1 MRKIAVSCL
10 VFILIA
16 LISGSCSAIFLMVLE
31 WLTNLRPTI
40 AHWYL
45 GLPLAGLIIGYT
57 YEVLQNHAARGT
69 NEILENLKQPQHI
82 ISWVMAPTVLVSTWL
97 THLVGGSAG
106 REGTAV
112 QMNTALADQFSR
124 IKKHHFFS
132 RKLLLRMGIAGGF
145 ASVFGTPLAGAFF
158 AIEISK
164 LNKGTLLQFPLIV
177 LSAFAADFVCHLS
190 PAVHSVYP
198 NLEAVSFSRAT
209 FFWVT
214 LSGILFGLAA
224 WSFSA
229 LSHYISVYASKLLP
243 RLMFRTAIG
252 GFVLALFFSS
262 GLFDDFAGLG
272 IPIIKSAFE
281 NHALVYVF
289 ALKIFFTAFTL
300 GVGFKGGEVTPLFFI
315 GATLGSFLSFHLPI
329 EIAFLTALGFVA
341 VFAGATHTPIASFM
355 MGCELFGYENAGWLF
370 WACVVAFFSSGTQG
384 IYTSQDIRTIK
395 KLLYQKTGAWVNR
408 K

>member
-31 WLTNLRPTI
+31 WLTNLRSTI

-57 YEVLQNHAARGT
+57 YEVLQNQAARGT
-69 NEILENLKQPQHI
+69 NEILENLKQSQHI

-190 PAVHSVYP
+190 PAVHTVYP
-198 NLEAVSFSRAT
+198 SLPAFSFDKT
-209 FFWVT
+209 IFFWIT

-224 WSFSA
+224 LSFSA
-229 LSHYISVYASKLLP
+229 LSHVIGIYASKLVP
-243 RLMFRTAIG
+243 RLMYRTALG
-252 GFVLALFFSS
+252 GTVLAIFFST
-262 GLFDDFAGLG
+262 GLYNDFAGLG
-272 IPIIKSAFE
+272 IPSIQSAFE
-281 NHALVYVF
+281 NHALAYVF
-289 ALKIFFTAFTL
+289 ALKIAFTAFTL

-315 GATLGSFLSFHLPI
+315 GATLGSYLSVHMPLD
-329 EIAFLTALGFVA
+329 IAFLAALGFVA
-341 VFAGATHTPIASFM
+341 VFAGATHTPLASFI
-355 MGCELFGYENAGWLF
+355 MGCELFGFENAAWLL
-370 WACVVAFFSSGTQG
+370 WVCLIAFLSSGTKG

-395 KLLYQKTGAWVNR
+395 KVLYQKTKVWI
-408 K
+408 KQ